1 MLARHLRPR
10 MLCVLTSYDDAS
22 GHFTYDVLD
31 TDKWDRER
39 PVDQSGEYI
48 FVSYTRMHFQTYSP
62 EEIASWDAPKD
73 ETERK
78 KREAMKHFYQGDLRQ
93 LEVIGAIAARKAGL
107 QAFWIDVKC
116 VGKAET
122 AAAGLDAYDSH
133 RICDVARGSNRVVIA
148 VKELVEQRILRPSE
162 APSTAEDL
170 LCKWATRLWT
180 LPEMLLAPTA
190 HDLEVYYAD
199 RDGHGGTRLWRPISK
214 RNMAEIAYRAY
225 PEDGE
230 QVRQLVDHFES
241 SVQLTQIELLTL
253 GLECLRAREVKS
265 YSKADVV
272 YALMTMARLR
282 PVPDPKKNVFE
293 AFAQLSLLNDSNMLL
308 ERLMCVLP
316 PGKLGWDAV
325 QDSWGVRL
333 WDIFPT
339 CQISDIAGNGADQTV
354 LIDGAYGASIEWSK
368 YRIFPVGL

>member
-1 MLARHLRPR
+1 
-10 MLCVLTSYDDAS
+10 MLCVLTSYDDTS

-62 EEIASWDAPKD
+62 EELASWDAPKD

-78 KREAMKHFYQGDLRQ
+78 KREAMKGFYQGDLRQ
-93 LEVIGAIAARKAGL
+93 LEVIGAISARKAGL
-107 QAFWIDVKC
+107 QAFWVDVKC

-148 VKELVEQRILRPSE
+148 VKELVEQRVFHPSE

-170 LCKWATRLWT
+170 LCTWATRLWT

-199 RDGHGGTRLWRPISK
+199 RDGHGGTRLWRRISK
-214 RNMAEIAYRAY
+214 RNMAEIAYRTY

-241 SVQLTQIELLTL
+241 SVQLT
-253 GLECLRAREVKS
+253 
-265 YSKADVV
+265 
-272 YALMTMARLR
+272 
-282 PVPDPKKNVFE
+282 
-293 AFAQLSLLNDSNMLL
+293 
-308 ERLMCVLP
+308 
-316 PGKLGWDAV
+316 
-325 QDSWGVRL
+325 
-333 WDIFPT
+333 
-339 CQISDIAGNGADQTV
+339 
-354 LIDGAYGASIEWSK
+354 
-368 YRIFPVGL
+368 